1 VATLSRLH
9 DPTTL
14 SATLEHAA
22 ERAPERGLAIFE
34 GRGHRF
40 ERRSWPE
47 VLARVAVAAG
57 RWRTLGVRPGDRVL
71 VCHQTSWGWLESW
84 FGAVWCGALPV
95 AVAPPGGLG
104 GAISH
109 VHKLDAL
116 RSRLGARLIAAAGSQ
131 HTDALSAG
139 LGELAAAIRTPSD
152 LALVTPGSRLPH
164 PAAAEDLAFLQL
176 TSGSTGFPRAVAIS
190 HRAALHNAIA
200 SDRAIGAPRGEPV
213 SRHTDAMVSWLPL
226 HHDMGLVGCLFLSIT
241 CGLDLWLL
249 PPTTFLAKPRRWL
262 EELGQRGRVFAPAPN
277 FGYQLCLERLS
288 AEERSGLDLSRWSDA
303 MTGAEMV
310 RPETIAGFCEA
321 FAAAGFRPEVFRP
334 CYGLAEATLAVTFD
348 QRGAGVR
355 TKPLPAGG
363 DLGLGLRE
371 VVTLGTPI
379 AETEVA
385 IVGPDLLP
393 LPDGA
398 IGEVWVRGPSV
409 FSGYYN
415 DPEATA
421 ASLRDGWLAT
431 GDLGFLEDGELALTG
446 RSKDVLILR
455 GHNLMPHELEWL
467 AEAVV
472 GGGGALRSGAFT
484 VAHGAEGEIAVLVVE
499 TAADTSSDLVSQAQA
514 IRQRVGRELGLPLA
528 DIAFVRRGRIPKTT
542 SGKVQRREL
551 RARYLAGELER
562 LDHQS

>member
-1 VATLSRLH
+1 MAL
-9 DPTTL
+9 
-14 SATLEHAA
+14 
-22 ERAPERGLAIFE
+22 FE
-34 GRGHRF
+34 GRGNRL
-40 ERRSWPE
+40 ERRTWPE
-47 VLARVAVAAG
+47 VLASVALAAA
-57 RWRTLGVRPGDRVL
+57 RWRSLGVGAGDRVM
-71 VCHQTSWGWLESW
+71 VCHPTSWAWVESW
-84 FGAVWCGALPV
+84 FGALWCGALPV
-95 AVAPPGGLG
+95 AIAPPGGLG

-109 VHKLDAL
+109 VHKLEML

-131 HTDALSAG
+131 HTDALGAG
-139 LGELAAAIRTPSD
+139 LNELAAAIRTPSD
-152 LALVTPGSRLPH
+152 LAFVTPGSR
-164 PAAAEDLAFLQL
+164 AAHGADALDTAFLQL
-176 TSGSTGFPRAVAIS
+176 TSGSTGFPRAVSIS

-200 SDRAIGAPRGEPV
+200 SDLAIGAPRGEPA
-213 SRHTDAMVSWLPL
+213 SRHSDAMVSWLPL
-226 HHDMGLVGCLFLSIT
+226 HHDMGLVGCLFLSIV

-262 EELGQRGRVFAPAPN
+262 EEIGQRGRVFAPAPN

-288 AEERSGLDLSRWSDA
+288 AQERDGLDLSRWSDA

-310 RPETIAGFCEA
+310 RPETVAGFCEA
-321 FAAAGFRPEVFRP
+321 FAGVGFSPQAFRP

-355 TKPLPAGG
+355 TKALPDGSDPG
-363 DLGLGLRE
+363 MGLRE
-371 VVTLGTPI
+371 VVILGAPI

-385 IVGPDLLP
+385 IVGPDHLP
-393 LPDGA
+393 LPEGA
-398 IGEVWVRGPSV
+398 IGAVWVRGPSV

-421 ASLRDGWLAT
+421 ESLRNGWLDT

-499 TAADTSSDLVSQAQA
+499 TAAGTPGELGSQAQA

-551 RARYLAGELER
+551 RERYLAGELER

>member
-1 VATLSRLH
+1 MRE
-9 DPTTL
+9 PTTIP
-14 SATLEHAA
+14 AALEQAA
-22 ERAPERGLAIFE
+22 HCAPERGLAIFE

-47 VLARVAVAAG
+47 VLASVGLAAG
-57 RWRTLGVRPGDRVL
+57 RWRALGVCPGDRVL
-71 VCHQTSWGWLESW
+71 VCHPTSWAWLESW
-84 FGAVWCGALPV
+84 FGALWCGALPV

-104 GAISH
+104 GATSH

-116 RSRLGARLIAAAGSQ
+116 RSRLGARVIAAAGSQ
-131 HTDALSAG
+131 RADSLDAG
-139 LGELAAAIRTPSD
+139 LVELAAAIRTPD
-152 LALVTPGSRLPH
+152 ELTLVTPGSRQVH
-164 PAAAEDLAFLQL
+164 PAAAEELAFLQL

-190 HRAALHNAIA
+190 HRAALHNAVA
-200 SDRAIGAPRGEPV
+200 SDLAIGAPRGGPA
-213 SRHTDAMVSWLPL
+213 SLHSDAMVSWLPL
-226 HHDMGLVGCLFLSIT
+226 HHDMGLVGCLFLSIV

-288 AEERSGLDLSRWSDA
+288 AEERHGLDLSRWSDA

-310 RPETIAGFCEA
+310 RPETVAGFCEA
-321 FAAAGFRPEVFRP
+321 FAEAGFRPEAFRP

-348 QRGAGVR
+348 QRGLGVR
-355 TKPLPAGG
+355 TKPLPAGS
-363 DLGLGLRE
+363 DPGLGLRE
-371 VVTLGTPI
+371 VVVLGAPI
-379 AETEVA
+379 AETEVT
-385 IVGPDLLP
+385 IVGPDHLP
-393 LPDGA
+393 LPDGV
-398 IGEVWVRGPSV
+398 IGEVWVRGPSG
-409 FSGYYN
+409 FSGYYD

-421 ASLRDGWLAT
+421 QSLRDGWLAT
-431 GDLGFLEDGELALTG
+431 GDLGFLDDGELSLTG

-499 TAADTSSDLVSQAQA
+499 TSAGSPAELAGQAQA

-562 LDHQS
+562 LDQQS